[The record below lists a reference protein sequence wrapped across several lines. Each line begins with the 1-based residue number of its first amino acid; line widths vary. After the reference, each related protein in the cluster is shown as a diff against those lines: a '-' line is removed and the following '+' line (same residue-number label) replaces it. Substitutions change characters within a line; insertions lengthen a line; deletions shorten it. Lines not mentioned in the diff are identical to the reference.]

1 MIMPNNLFV
10 STMRTL
16 VPIGVGLLLSLAG
29 RLGIPVDSE
38 SAALVVLAGLT
49 AAYYLAFRG
58 LEALAER
65 MAWQPLQTIA
75 GIFLGWA
82 KPPQYVTPVTAPL
95 RIKLDMAGADQE
107 FREFLKRNLADG
119 DESRR

>member
-1 MIMPNNLFV
+1 MQNLFV

-16 VPIGVGLLLSLAG
+16 VPIVAGLLLSLAG
-29 RLGIPVDSE
+29 HLGIPVDSE

-58 LEALAER
+58 LEVLAER

-82 KPPQYVTPVTAPL
+82 KPPQYVTPITAPL

-107 FREFLKRNLADG
+107 FREFLKRALPDG
-119 DESRR
+119 DEGRR

>member
-1 MIMPNNLFV
+1 MPNLFV

-16 VPIGVGLLLSLAG
+16 VPIVVGLFLSLTG
-29 RLGIPVDSE
+29 SLGIPVDSE

-49 AAYYLAFRG
+49 AVYYLAFRA

-82 KPPQYVTPVTAPL
+82 RPPQYVPPVTAPL
-95 RIKLDMAGADQE
+95 RIKLDMTGADQE
-107 FREFLKRNLADG
+107 FREFLKRTLPDG
-119 DESRR
+119 DEGRR

>member
-1 MIMPNNLFV
+1 MQNLFV

-16 VPIGVGLLLSLAG
+16 VPIVAGLVLSLAG

-49 AAYYLAFRG
+49 ATYYLAFRG

-82 KPPQYVTPVTAPL
+82 KPPQYVTPVTAPVRL
-95 RIKLDMAGADQE
+95 RMMVDPADMAAARQMLDAAYRDSGGE
-107 FREFLKRNLADG
+107 PR
-119 DESRR
+119 